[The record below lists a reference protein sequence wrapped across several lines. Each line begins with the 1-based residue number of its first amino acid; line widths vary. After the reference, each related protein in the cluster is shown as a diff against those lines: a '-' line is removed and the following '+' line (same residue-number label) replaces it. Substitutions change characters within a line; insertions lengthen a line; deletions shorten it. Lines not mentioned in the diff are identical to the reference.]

1 MKKIDLVI
9 YALEQVK
16 FFTIKLFYFIFLSF
30 TLSKFWLLLMQ
41 EVYDRD
47 LRVVQRYQS
56 QNQN

>member
-9 YALEQVK
+9 YVLEQVK
-16 FFTIKLFYFIFLSF
+16 CFTIKLFYFIFLSF